1 MQNQSTPFS
10 PLLLLPDTWHRFFYQ
25 SLIGIEKVDVNENS
39 TWKDYIKSKLF
50 LVPTLLIIQGII
62 FVASIIL
69 GIIILPL
76 SIKAQE
82 PLVIT
87 VVTPGIF
94 TETGKI
100 ILEKEP

>member
-1 MQNQSTPFS
+1 MKVFKWRYKVAA
-10 PLLLLPDTWHRFFYQ
+10 LL
-25 SLIGIEKVDVNENS
+25 
-39 TWKDYIKSKLF
+39 
-50 LVPTLLIIQGII
+50 
-62 FVASIIL
+62 L
-69 GIIILPL
+69 GIIMLVLPVY
-76 SIKAQE
+76 AQE